1 MKNLKNLTLFVMMTI
16 MFSMGAKAQTNY
28 EIGIAAGTSKFGYMA
43 ELDLAKTKWLDYNIQ
58 QVSSIV
64 VDFYENQNVEVGFR
78 LKFNIGEKR
87 SYFHPGIGME
97 IAGGRYQRNWR
108 QASEEIKNKH
118 SHALGCRVSMVLE
131 PVKVDVRRF
140 TFALI
145 GRIGVATWT
154 SCGLGP
160 EVEGY
165 TEGLYTS
172 LMARIGFKF

>member
-1 MKNLKNLTLFVMMTI
+1 MKNLKKITLFVIVTMM
-16 MFSMGAKAQTNY
+16 FMGAKAQTNY
-28 EIGIAAGTSKFGYMA
+28 EIGVSAGNSKFGYMA
-43 ELDLAKTKWLDYNIQ
+43 ELDFSKAKWLDYNIQ

-64 VDFYENQNVEVGFR
+64 VDFYENQNLEVGFR
-78 LKFNIGEKR
+78 LKFNIGEKNFR
-87 SYFHPGIGME
+87 PGIGME

>member
-1 MKNLKNLTLFVMMTI
+1 MKKLRKSALLVIVTMMLTL
-16 MFSMGAKAQTNY
+16 GAKAQSNY
-28 EIGIAAGTSKFGYMA
+28 EIGIGAGTSKFGYMA
-43 ELDLAKTKWLDYNIQ
+43 ELDFSKDTWLDYNIQ

-64 VDFYENQNVEVGFR
+64 VDFYENQNLEVGFR

-87 SYFHPGIGME
+87 SYFRPGLGME
-97 IAGGRYQRNWR
+97 VAAGRYARNWR